1 MTVKRYRIKGVLK
14 TKSPLR
20 IGSWEADQKTHPRGT
35 LPEGGDSQ
43 AICSAVSLD
52 HRGKPCI
59 PASSIKGAL
68 RARARTFAD
77 CGQYVEE
84 LLGVQSDAKKLG
96 GRLLFYDAVFDEA
109 RTSIPPLFADIGDD
123 EPSPLHFDPDRCACL
138 FASTTIDRKFKT
150 AAPNRLFFHE
160 VVPPGAAFGLEI
172 CGEGLTE
179 RQIGFLLR
187 LLDEFERQDD
197 FVTLGADG
205 VRGFGRM
212 GWNLQSVSGLTT
224 PQAYA
229 KWLDRPAAGFDAM
242 DEIGEK
248 IWRGWKREFESLES
262 TGKSTMLEV
271 DLELRFQGA
280 FIVNDPSRVPRRDDR
295 REKDRDDTGPDHVC
309 LEDENGRVVLRSRS
323 MRGALRAQAEKV
335 ARTVSDLPDD
345 RVGRVACFIDSRD
358 QCCPPVDH
366 LDDVDE
372 KLCLACRLFGGNG
385 WKSPVAVSDF
395 TAGQGNDGKK
405 FRQDFVGIDR
415 FTGGAADQKKFDA
428 QYRYKPVL
436 EGRIRV
442 DLARIGPAEAGLLVL
457 ALKDLIQGR
466 MALGFGR
473 SKGFGAATARATC
486 VRLPEYLPQ
495 WADGPNRDRLTEI
508 GEALNESQKKLANRL
523 IERFHATIASKSEKG
538 DRRNVR

>member
-1 MTVKRYRIKGVLK
+1 MTVKRYRIKGLL
-14 TKSPLR
+14 TAKSPLR
-20 IGSWEADQKTHPRGT
+20 IGSWEADQKKHPRKT

-43 AICSAVSLD
+43 AVCSAISLD

-68 RARARTFAD
+68 RARAQTFAD
-77 CGQYVEE
+77 CGQYVDE
-84 LLGVQSDAKKLG
+84 LLGVQYEDKKLG
-96 GRLLFYDAVFDEA
+96 GRLLFYDAVFDKA

-187 LLDEFERQDD
+187 LLDEFDRQDD

-212 GWNLQSVSGLTT
+212 GWRLQSVSGLAT

-229 KWLDRPAAGFDAM
+229 KWLEKSAAGFDAM
-242 DEIGEK
+242 DEIDEK
-248 IWRGWKREFESLES
+248 IWRGWKREFQSLES
-262 TGKSTMLEV
+262 TGKNTTLAV
-271 DLELRFQGA
+271 DLEIRFQGA
-280 FIVNDPSRVPRRDDR
+280 FMVNDPSRVRRRNDR
-295 REKDRDDTGPDHVC
+295 AENDRDDTGPDHVC

-323 MRGALRAQAEKV
+323 MRGALRAQAEKI

-345 RVGRVACFIDSRD
+345 RVDRVACFIDSRD
-358 QCCPPVDH
+358 QCCPPVER
-366 LDDVDE
+366 LDDVAD
-372 KLCLACRLFGGNG
+372 KLCIACRLFGANG
-385 WKSPVAVSDF
+385 WKSPVTVSDF
-395 TAGQGNDGKK
+395 TAAEGNDGEK

-436 EGRIRV
+436 EGRISV
-442 DLARIGPAEAGLLVL
+442 DLERLGPAEAGLLVL
-457 ALKDLIQGR
+457 TLKDLIQGR
-466 MALGFGR
+466 MGLGFGR
-473 SKGFGAATARATC
+473 SKCFGAATARATC
-486 VRLPEYLPQ
+486 VRLPERLPQ
-495 WADGPNRDRLTEI
+495 WAAGSVHDRLAQT
-508 GEALNESQKKLANRL
+508 GDALNESQIELANRL
-523 IERFHATIASKSEKG
+523 IERFHETIASKS
-538 DRRNVR
+538 